1 MFETLTPAKP
11 DPILTIMAAFREDK
25 RSDKIDLSV
34 GVYKD
39 EAGGTPIVSAL
50 REAELRLHAAQ
61 PTKTYLGPLGDVAFN
76 DLMLS
81 LVFGPK
87 ADRTRIRTAQT
98 PGGCGAL
105 RLLADLVAAARPD
118 ATVHIPD
125 PTWVNHEPLL
135 ASSGLKL
142 KAYAYFDRVGGGVR
156 FDDMMRDLRAA
167 RRGDVVLLHGCCHN
181 PTGADLDMAQWKQ
194 VGALLVE
201 NGLFP
206 MVDLAY
212 QGLGFG
218 LEEDAEPVRH
228 LASIVPEMAVA
239 ASCSKNFAVY
249 RDRVGA
255 AFILAAS
262 APAADIAGAK
272 LATIGRGMWSM
283 PPDHGAAAVRIVL
296 EDRRLARQLAEQSS
310 TACASGYRC
319 CAPISRANSARLT
332 NLDFGF
338 VTRQIGMFSC
348 LPLSEGQAQR
358 LRDDRGVYLLPDG
371 RINIAGLNARNTA
384 PFAKAFAET
393 R

>member
-1 MFETLTPAKP
+1 MFETLPPAKP

-25 RSDKIDLSV
+25 RADKIDLSV

-50 REAELRLHAAQ
+50 REAELRLHAQ
-61 PTKTYLGPLGDVAFN
+61 QQTKTYLGPLGDVGFN
-76 DLMLS
+76 DLMRD
-81 LVFGPK
+81 LVFGPQADK
-87 ADRTRIRTAQT
+87 ARIRTAQT

-142 KAYAYFDRVGGGVR
+142 KSYAYFDRAGGGVR
-156 FDDMMRDLRAA
+156 FEDMIRDLAA
-167 RRGDVVLLHGCCHN
+167 AKRGDVVLLHGCCHN
-181 PTGADLDMAQWKQ
+181 PTGADLDMAQWRKL
-194 VGALLVE
+194 GTLMLDR
-201 NGLFP
+201 GLFP
-206 MVDLAY
+206 MIDLAY

-218 LEEDAEPVRH
+218 LEKDAEPVRH
-228 LASIVPEMAVA
+228 LASIMPELAVA

-262 APAADIAGAK
+262 ASAADLAGAK

-283 PPDHGAAAVRIVL
+283 PPDHGAAAVKIVL
-296 EDRRLARQLAEQSS
+296 DDAGL
-310 TACASGYRC
+310 
-319 CAPISRANSARLT
+319 RANWRAELDGMRERIQMLRANLESELGRLT
-332 NLDFGF
+332 NADFSF
-338 VTRQIGMFSC
+338 VTRQTGMFSC

-371 RINIAGLNARNTA
+371 RINIAGLNAHNTA

>member
-142 KAYAYFDRVGGGVR
+142 KSYSYFDRVGGGVR

-167 RRGDVVLLHGCCHN
+167 KRGDVVLLHGCCHN

-296 EDRRLARQLAEQSS
+296 EDAGL
-310 TACASGYRC
+310 
-319 CAPISRANSARLT
+319 RANWRSELDGMRERIQMLRANLESELSRLT
-332 NLDFGF
+332 NSDFSF

-371 RINIAGLNARNTA
+371 RINIAGLNAHNTA

>member
-39 EAGGTPIVSAL
+39 EAGGTPIVAAL
-50 REAELRLHAAQ
+50 REAEVRLHAAQ
-61 PTKTYLGPLGDVAFN
+61 QTKTYLGPLGDVGFN
-76 DLMLS
+76 DLMRD
-81 LVFGPK
+81 LVFGADADK
-87 ADRTRIRTAQT
+87 ARIRTAQT

-105 RLLADLVAAARPD
+105 RLLADLIAAARPD

-135 ASSGLKL
+135 ASSGLRL
-142 KAYAYFDRVGGGVR
+142 KTYAYFDRAGGGVR
-156 FDDMMRDLRAA
+156 FDDMIRDLAVA
-167 RRGDVVLLHGCCHN
+167 KRGDVVLLHGCCHN
-181 PTGADLDMAQWKQ
+181 PTGADLDMAQWKSI
-194 VGALLVE
+194 GTLMLDR
-201 NGLFP
+201 GLFP
-206 MVDLAY
+206 LIDLAY

-218 LEEDAEPVRH
+218 LEEDAAPVRH
-228 LASIVPEMAVA
+228 LASIMPEMAVA

-255 AFILAAS
+255 AFILASS
-262 APAADIAGAK
+262 AAAADVAGAK

-283 PPDHGAAAVRIVL
+283 PPDHGAASVKIVL
-296 EDRRLARQLAEQSS
+296 EDAGL
-310 TACASGYRC
+310 
-319 CAPISRANSARLT
+319 RANWKTELDGMRERIQMLRANLASELTRLT
-332 NLDFGF
+332 NADFSF
-338 VTRQIGMFSC
+338 VTRQTGMFSC

-358 LRDDRGVYLLPDG
+358 LRDDKGVYLLPDG
-371 RINIAGLNARNTA
+371 RINVAGLNARNTA

>member
-25 RSDKIDLSV
+25 RADKIDVSV

-39 EAGGTPIVSAL
+39 EAGGTPIVAAV
-50 REAELRLHAAQ
+50 REAELRLHAGQ
-61 PTKTYLGPLGDVAFN
+61 QTKTYLGPLGDVAFN
-76 DLMLS
+76 DLMLG

-87 ADRTRIRTAQT
+87 AERARIRTAQT

-105 RLLADLVAAARPD
+105 RLLADLIAAARPD

-142 KAYAYFDRVGGGVR
+142 KSYSYFDRAGGGVR
-156 FDDMMRDLRAA
+156 FDAMMQDLAA
-167 RRGDVVLLHGCCHN
+167 AKRGDVVLLHGCCHN
-181 PTGADLDMAQWKQ
+181 PTGADLDMAQWKA
-194 VGALLVE
+194 VGALMLE
-201 NGLFP
+201 RGLFP
-206 MVDLAY
+206 LVDLAY

-228 LASIVPEMAVA
+228 LASIMPEMAVA

-262 APAADIAGAK
+262 PAAADIAGAK

-296 EDRRLARQLAEQSS
+296 EDQGL
-310 TACASGYRC
+310 
-319 CAPISRANSARLT
+319 RANWRAELDGMRERIQMLRANLASELTRLT
-332 NLDFGF
+332 NADFGF
-338 VTRQIGMFSC
+338 VTRQTGMFSC
-348 LPLSEGQAQR
+348 LPLTEGQAQR
-358 LRDDRGVYLLPDG
+358 LRETRGVYLLPDG
-371 RINIAGLNARNTA
+371 RINVAGLNTQNTA

>member
-50 REAELRLHAAQ
+50 REAELRLHAQ
-61 PTKTYLGPLGDVAFN
+61 QQTKTYLGPLGDVAFN
-76 DLMLS
+76 DLMLT

-87 ADRTRIRTAQT
+87 ADRARIRTAQT

-142 KAYAYFDRVGGGVR
+142 KAYSYFDRVGGGVR
-156 FDDMMRDLRAA
+156 FEEMMRDLRAA
-167 RRGDVVLLHGCCHN
+167 QPGDVVLLHGCCHN

-201 NGLFP
+201 RSLFP

-255 AFILAAS
+255 AFILASS

-283 PPDHGAAAVRIVL
+283 PPDHGAAAVSIVL
-296 EDRRLARQLAEQSS
+296 ADAGL
-310 TACASGYRC
+310 
-319 CAPISRANSARLT
+319 RANWKAELDGMRERIQMLRSNLETELARLT
-332 NLDFGF
+332 NADFSF

-358 LRDDRGVYLLPDG
+358 LRDDKGVYLLPDG
-371 RINIAGLNARNTA
+371 RINIAGLNAHNTA

>member
-50 REAELRLHAAQ
+50 REAELRLHAQ
-61 PTKTYLGPLGDVAFN
+61 QQTKTYLGPLGDVGFN
-76 DLMLS
+76 DLMRD
-81 LVFGPK
+81 LVFGAGADK
-87 ADRTRIRTAQT
+87 ARIRTAQT

-135 ASSGLKL
+135 TSSGLKL
-142 KAYAYFDRVGGGVR
+142 KTYSYFDRAGGGVR
-156 FDDMMRDLRAA
+156 FESMVRDLAVA

-181 PTGADLDMAQWKQ
+181 PTGADLDMAQWKTL
-194 VGALLVE
+194 ATLMLDR
-201 NGLFP
+201 GLFP

-228 LASIVPEMAVA
+228 LASVMPEMVVA

-255 AFILAAS
+255 AFILASS

-283 PPDHGAAAVRIVL
+283 PPDHGAAAVKIVL
-296 EDRRLARQLAEQSS
+296 EDEGL
-310 TACASGYRC
+310 
-319 CAPISRANSARLT
+319 RANWRAELDGMRERIQMLRANLASELTRLT
-332 NLDFGF
+332 NSDFSF
-338 VTRQIGMFSC
+338 VTRQTGMFSC
-348 LPLSEGQAQR
+348 LPLTEGQAQR

-371 RINIAGLNARNTA
+371 RINIAGLNAHNTA